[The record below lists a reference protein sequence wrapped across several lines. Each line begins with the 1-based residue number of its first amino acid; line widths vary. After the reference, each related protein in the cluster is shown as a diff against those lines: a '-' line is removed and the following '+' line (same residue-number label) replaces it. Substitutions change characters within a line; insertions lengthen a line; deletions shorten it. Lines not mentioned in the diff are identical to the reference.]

1 VNKALASRDAKDTR
15 PVVIMP
21 QDEGRFGRIS
31 DPKPAWAPPGVR
43 PIAPRQIVREYV
55 YAYAAV
61 APAIGKM
68 TSLILPYA
76 NSDMMNIFL
85 KEVAEEFSDFFVVML
100 VDQAGWHTT
109 KNLKIPENIRL
120 IEQPSHS
127 PELNPAE
134 HIWDTVREGEFHNAA
149 FDSIEEVQD
158 TLCRELV
165 KLHDDPDRLRSLT
178 NFPYLKCD
186 HFLNEGPLEVLI

>member
-1 VNKALASRDAKDTR
+1 VSQLLAERDPEDSR

-31 DPKPAWAPPGVR
+31 EARRAWAPPGVR
-43 PIAPRQIVREYV
+43 PKAPKQIVREYLYV
-55 YAYAAV
+55 FSAV
-61 APAIGKM
+61 APALGRM

-76 NSDMMNIFL
+76 NSEMMNIFVDQ
-85 KEVAEEFSDFFVVML
+85 VAQEFHEFFVIMV
-100 VDQAGWHTT
+100 VDGAGRHRS
-109 KNLKIPENIRL
+109 KDLKIPENVRF

-134 HIWDTVREGEFHNAA
+134 HIWEEIREKATHNKA
-149 FDSIEEVQD
+149 FKDLDELQN
-158 TLCRELV
+158 TLCEALRNLQ
-165 KLHDDPDRLRSLT
+165 DDSKRLRTMT

-186 HFLNEGPLEVLI
+186 DFLNGHPSLVPI